1 MDGAHEPLA
10 PAPPDTRRILTV
22 QQAVG
27 VVPNEKGGVKVLTKK
42 TAATQHP
49 GKLVTET
56 VFHGG
61 KSNRK

>member
-1 MDGAHEPLA
+1 M
-10 PAPPDTRRILTV
+10 TV
-22 QQAVG
+22 PQAVG

-61 KSNRK
+61 KTNRK